1 MERLG
6 GGAGTDGIQR
16 IGGDPPSPFEVTYSY
31 SRVVVAGGWVLI
43 GGTTSVDPSGV
54 VLGETPYEQT
64 VEILRKIEHELGR
77 AGAAMADVVQLRM
90 YVVDISRG
98 DEVARAYADT
108 LGKVRPVTTMVEVGG
123 LFDPRMFVEIEAAAF
138 VG

>member
-1 MERLG
+1 LSS
-6 GGAGTDGIQR
+6 GGAASTR
-16 IGGDPPSPFEVTYSY
+16 RLGGDPPSPFELTYSY
-31 SRVVVAGGWVLI
+31 SRVVGAGGWVLI

-77 AGAAMADVVQLRM
+77 AGAGLADVVQVRM
-90 YVVDISRG
+90 YVTDISRG
-98 DEVARAYADT
+98 DEVARAYADA
-108 LGKVRPVTTMVEVGG
+108 LGSVRPVTTMIEVGG